1 MPIQFHARALLVAV
15 LALVVSPSLGAARPK
30 RTATPTEA
38 SAPAAASTRVAA
50 PAPEN
55 ATDVRLERVKPNREK
70 PPTMRFLKA
79 NRAFIRSRFDV
90 THEHPVNAQGDA
102 LAVDPRF
109 LAYQELLASVNA
121 GRDTVAA
128 DDAAAR
134 QREYLARVGELAD
147 LEAQLD
153 RMERMLAEQRDRL
166 GVVQADFTGHPMTEL
181 IVVASGD
188 PGPSAPATLSVALES
203 GDTVVT
209 ALTDDQRRTLAR
221 GGVVELYRGFVE
233 PREQT
238 LELSLTGGAWPATD
252 RGWLDLDPPRDRI
265 TLVRFDLTT
274 ANPAT
279 GAAGIKASTWLH
291 DGRLPAGNG

>member
-1 MPIQFHARALLVAV
+1 MPIRFPTPILLVVV
-15 LALVVSPSLGAARPK
+15 LALGAMPS
-30 RTATPTEA
+30 
-38 SAPAAASTRVAA
+38 PAAAKTKRSAPPTVTAVPATASTLTPA
-50 PAPEN
+50 PLPEN
-55 ATDVRLERVKPNREK
+55 ATDVRLELVKPAREK

-79 NRAFIRSRFDV
+79 NRAFIRGRYDV
-90 THEHPVNAQGDA
+90 THEHPVDSKNEA

-109 LAYQELLASVNA
+109 LAYQRLLASVNA

-147 LEAQLD
+147 LESQMD

-188 PGPSAPATLSVALES
+188 PGVSAPATLSVALES

-209 ALTDDQRRTLAR
+209 ALSDEQRRTLAR

-238 LELSLTGGAWPATD
+238 LELTLTGGAWPASD
-252 RGWLDLDPPRDRI
+252 HGWLNLDPPRDHI

-274 ANPAT
+274 AQPAT
-279 GAAGIKASTWLH
+279 GVAGIKASTWLH